1 MTFSPGQSPCTQS
14 GERGLSAPHSRAV
27 GGDAARHAALVF
39 IALAL
44 WRVAAFAAD
53 SASFDDCVRERE
65 RCGTVLL
72 TVISMPDEA
81 VPPSTR
87 GEAIRLAGYLRPSDP
102 SLLACLCGK
111 LAFTTLPNG
120 GYVDARRWATV
131 FPTNYAIAE
140 VGLPAVP
147 GLLSAMRKPLK
158 AGVYRGSAN
167 SRAREAFGGFMGH
180 CGAAVIEFARDAEPD
195 RAAATALD
203 AAVAACP
210 REFRLSLQ
218 ELMPRTFDLP
228 EPYKLYPDPE
238 ELKQALLS
246 EDDAIRHA
254 ALSGVLR
261 TYKEHAKALTDLI
274 AAEGPADLDVIEA
287 IGQLRPRQ
295 EEAVQAVLGEL
306 QETVRHD
313 PMDGKHEEAL
323 VTALAKIGCPG
334 VRACVNL
341 LKTEEDKRVEK
352 ACVRVLW
359 FALGQ
364 FGDDWL
370 LAEAQYGDGRE
381 DYAERLTAV
390 AERWKRLFK
399 GGGIWNLS

>member
-1 MTFSPGQSPCTQS
+1 MAHNNRGAEASWLGGPDLGNRERRFTYMTSVAVAILVLAACT
-14 GERGLSAPHSRAV
+14 EPRSAPPTLTVATEPSDV
-27 GGDAARHAALVF
+27 ALVLRQ
-39 IALAL
+39 II
-44 WRVAAFAAD
+44 
-53 SASFDDCVRERE
+53 
-65 RCGTVLL
+65 T
-72 TVISMPDEA
+72 MPYGA
-81 VPPSTR
+81 IPGSVR
-87 GEAIRLAGYLRPSDP
+87 GEAMKLAGYIRTTDEETIRY
-102 SLLACLCGK
+102 LCSH
-111 LAFTTLPNG
+111 LAFCTAERLPVIVHHADDALDLFPA
-120 GYVDARRWATV
+120 GYSV
-131 FPTNYAIAE
+131 AE
-140 VGLPAVP
+140 IGLPAVP
-147 GLLSAMRKPLK
+147 ELVRQTATPIADGRAFTATANHVAVSAFIGI
-158 AGVYRGSAN
+158 AGSNGSAIV
-167 SRAREAFGGFMGH
+167 A
-180 CGAAVIEFARDAEPD
+180 FARDAALAPASQ
-195 RAAATALD
+195 AALSASLAAL
-203 AAVAACP
+203 P
-210 REFRLSLQ
+210 RRRVLSDQ
-218 ELMPRTFDLP
+218 ELLPRTFDLP
-228 EPYKLYPDPE
+228 EPYKLYTDPE
-238 ELKQALLS
+238 ELKHALLS
-246 EDDAIRHA
+246 EDDATRHA

-274 AAEGPADLDVIEA
+274 AAEGPAELEVIEA

-306 QETVRHD
+306 LETVRQD

>member
-1 MTFSPGQSPCTQS
+1 MIFSPEQSPCTQS
-14 GERGLSAPHSRAV
+14 RERGPSAPHSPAV
-27 GGDAARHAALVF
+27 GRDAARHGAFVF

-44 WRVAAFAAD
+44 WCVAALGAD
-53 SASFDDCVRERE
+53 SASFDDCARERE

-72 TVISMPDEA
+72 TVISMPDDA

-102 SLLACLCGK
+102 RLLACLCSK
-111 LAFTTLPNG
+111 LPSTTLPNG
-120 GYVDARRWATV
+120 GYVDARRAATV
-131 FPTNYAIAE
+131 FPTTYAIAE
-140 VGLPAVP
+140 VGLPAVA
-147 GLLSAMRKPLK
+147 GLLSEMRKPLR
-158 AGVYRGSAN
+158 AGVYRGSRN

-218 ELMPRTFDLP
+218 ELLPRTFDLP
-228 EPYKLYPDPE
+228 EPYKLYTDPE
-238 ELKQALLS
+238 ELKHALLS
-246 EDDAIRHA
+246 EDDATRHA

-274 AAEGPADLDVIEA
+274 AVDGPADLDVIEA

-306 QETVRHD
+306 LETVRHEPLD
-313 PMDGKHEEAL
+313 QKHEEAL
-323 VTALAKIGCPG
+323 VTALARIGCPG

-341 LKTEEDKRVEK
+341 LKTDEDKRVEK

-370 LAEAQYGDGRE
+370 LAEAQYGDRHQ
-381 DYAERLTAV
+381 DYAEKLTQV